1 MATKCTMYK
10 LFPLFLVGGCGG
22 TSTTLGSLHKIT
34 AATILGSKSFNKEGP
49 AFSVAELICNK
60 LTAENLNF
68 DKLAEIDICENH

>member
-22 TSTTLGSLHKIT
+22 ASTTLGSLHKIT

-49 AFSVAELICNK
+49 EFSVAELICNK
-60 LTAENLNF
+60 LTPENLNF
-68 DKLAEIDICENH
+68 DKLAEIDVL